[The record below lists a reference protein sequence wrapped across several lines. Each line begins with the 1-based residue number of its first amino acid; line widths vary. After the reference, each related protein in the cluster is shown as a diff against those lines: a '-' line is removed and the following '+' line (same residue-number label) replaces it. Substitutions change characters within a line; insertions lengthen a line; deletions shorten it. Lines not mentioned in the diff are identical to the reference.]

1 MHPSAITETVL
12 SRCTATEL
20 AAIAMT
26 LGVPRTATRSKLSA
40 KILATIE
47 LRLTLASATHEEL
60 QKLPGKELRSLLKR
74 AGAYVPQNKY
84 GMASALIGWRE
95 KCRLEG
101 RASIAKAIHYLHVSR
116 AVRMGLPVPADVL
129 AAYPN
134 MLPENNR
141 LPLFPD
147 FE

>member
-1 MHPSAITETVL
+1 MEIWETPFHQFVDRPEAILVPKGSVLSMHPSAITETVL

-20 AAIAMT
+20 AAIAMS
-26 LGVPRTATRSKLSA
+26 LGVPRTGTRSKLSA

-95 KCRLEG
+95 ECRLEG
-101 RASIAKAIHYLHVSR
+101 RASIAKAIHYLHVSAR
-116 AVRMGLPVPADVL
+116 
-129 AAYPN
+129 
-134 MLPENNR
+134 
-141 LPLFPD
+141 
-147 FE
+147 